1 MSILCSTAS
10 AMANSSTET
19 QPNTMKNCLCAF
31 FRNIWLAVQNSNRCR
46 RRGSKVSPFQP
57 PSDTEPGAPQPGPS
71 TDDPQPALSSF
82 ESLAVDS
89 RTDPQS
95 CLSSFEPQAVD
106 EQTDLQLS
114 PSSNKPANFEGN
126 PSIGEPAEETQPK
139 RKKNSLYAFF
149 KRKWLSVQK
158 GNQRR
163 RRSNEVSPFQPPS
176 DTEPVG
182 QQPGPSY
189 LKSTAVEDQTDLQ
202 PALSSLESRAVDDQT
217 DPQLGLS
224 GLETLAVDDQT
235 DSQLGLSGLETLAVD
250 DQTDSQL
257 GLSGLET
264 LAVDDQTDPQLGL
277 SGLETLAVDEQTDI
291 QSALSSFEPL
301 AVDDRTDLQSGLS
314 GLEPLAVDDR
324 TDLQLD
330 LSSLE
335 PLALD
340 DQTDPQPGPSSNK
353 PANCKANHEPAEE
366 KDSSSLELNP
376 PALES
381 NPSTRPQD
389 SLYPEPSPP
398 SPESDKP
405 VSQAG
410 GQQDL
415 NDQTETPE
423 NWLRTFSLPGPSTLS
438 FSEVYEVGDELG
450 EGGFGVVFEGI
461 NKLSQQQVAIKFVTK
476 TMLDRYITVPGVSK
490 PLPIE
495 VALNLQLNQAP
506 LSPYIVHMIDWFDE
520 EHQYILIMEY
530 PQPCENFLKFITR
543 KIKLSESLARGLLY
557 QVVLGAKH
565 CLDRGVFHQ
574 DFKLNNFLINK
585 DTQQVKLIDFGCGDF
600 IKGVNQEGF
609 TGGCCPPE
617 DAVALNVAEPETV
630 WSLAFVLYRAVC
642 SGHPFG
648 TFADTKYGH
657 PIFESGIS
665 REFQDL
671 ITRCLIQ
678 DPAKRSTIEE
688 MLQHEWFHQGQ
699 QHLRN

>member
-1 MSILCSTAS
+1 MSILCSTAT

-19 QPNTMKNCLCAF
+19 QPNTMKNSLRAF
-31 FRNIWLAVQNSNRCR
+31 FRNIWLAVQNANQSGS
-46 RRGSKVSPFQP
+46 RGSKVSPFQP
-57 PSDTEPGAPQPGPS
+57 PSETEPAAPQPGPS

-82 ESLAVDS
+82 ESLAVDDQ
-89 RTDPQS
+89 TDPQS

-106 EQTDLQLS
+106 DQTDLQLS

-126 PSIGEPAEETQPK
+126 PSIGEPAKETQPK
-139 RKKNSLYAFF
+139 RKKNSLHAFF

-158 GNQRR
+158 SNQRQR
-163 RRSNEVSPFQPPS
+163 RGNKVSPFQPPS

-182 QQPGPSY
+182 PQPGPSNH
-189 LKSTAVEDQTDLQ
+189 KSTAVEDQTDLQ
-202 PALSSLESRAVDDQT
+202 PALSSFEPLAVDDRT

-224 GLETLAVDDQT
+224 SLESLAVDDQT
-235 DSQLGLSGLETLAVD
+235 GIQPALFSLEPLAVDDRTDPQLGPSSLESLAVD
-250 DQTDSQL
+250 DQT
-257 GLSGLET
+257 G
-264 LAVDDQTDPQLGL
+264 
-277 SGLETLAVDEQTDI
+277 I

-301 AVDDRTDLQSGLS
+301 AVDDRTDLQLGLS
-314 GLEPLAVDDR
+314 SFESPAVDDEAGIQSALSSFEPLAVDDR
-324 TDLQLD
+324 TDLQLG
-330 LSSLE
+330 LSSFE
-335 PLALD
+335 SLAVN

-353 PANCKANHEPAEE
+353 PPNCEENPEPAEE
-366 KDSSSLELNP
+366 KDSAALETNP
-376 PALES
+376 PVPES
-381 NPSTRPQD
+381 NSSTRPKD

-398 SPESDKP
+398 SPQSDKP

-415 NDQTETPE
+415 NDQTESPE
-423 NWLRTFSLPGPSTLS
+423 DWLRTFSLPGPSTLP
-438 FSEVYEVGDELG
+438 FSQVYKVRDELG
-450 EGGFGVVFEGI
+450 EGGFGVVFKGI
-461 NKLSQQQVAIKFVTK
+461 DKFTRQQVAIKFVKK

-520 EHQYILIMEY
+520 KDRYILIMEY
-530 PQPCENFLKFITR
+530 PQPCENLLKFITR

-585 DTQQVKLIDFGCGDF
+585 ETHQVKVIDFGCGDF

-642 SGHPFG
+642 NGYPFE
-648 TFADTKYGH
+648 TYADMKYGH
-657 PIFESGIS
+657 PTFKSGIS